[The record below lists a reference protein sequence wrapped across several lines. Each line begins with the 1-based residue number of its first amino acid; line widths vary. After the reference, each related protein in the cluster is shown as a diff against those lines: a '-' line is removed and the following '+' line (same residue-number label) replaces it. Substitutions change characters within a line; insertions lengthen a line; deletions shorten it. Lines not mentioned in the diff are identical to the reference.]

1 MKNKRPSV
9 VFFQRKSR
17 AIGNYSVE
25 FIFEDVRKRLSSKIS
40 SKVVYSKFESNG
52 LFKRLY
58 NVLEA
63 FLSQGQVNHVTG
75 DINYVGLLLSKKK
88 TIHTILDCVFLKGT
102 TGLKQKI
109 LKYFWLTIPI
119 KKSKYIIAIS
129 NATKQEILQ
138 HQKCDP
144 NKIVVIPVAISN
156 LFVKSQKEFNKVC
169 PTILQLGTAPNKNVL
184 NLLKAVVGL
193 NCHLNI
199 IGVKHQYLIDFMD
212 SNKISYTYE
221 HGLSNE
227 DIVERYKQCDIV
239 SLVSTYEGFGMP
251 ILEGQAIGRAVITS
265 NIYSMPEV
273 GGDACHYVDPQSID
287 DINQGIVKLIMNEK
301 YRNQLIERGFNNIKK
316 FDPELIAQMYFDLY
330 DSI

>member
-25 FIFEDVRKRLSSKIS
+25 FIFEDVRKRLSSKIN

-251 ILEGQAIGRAVITS
+251 ILEGQTIGRAVITS

-287 DINQGIVKLIMNEK
+287 EINQGIVKLIMNEK

-316 FDPELIAQMYFDLY
+316 FDPELIAQMYFNLY